1 MIICEACGCPVDPD
15 FLQVH
20 SDWHDD
26 LLTRSE
32 LHRNQLANP
41 NRTRNLPE
49 TTVQDC

>member
-26 LLTRSE
+26 LLKTSDLRRE
-32 LHRNQLANP
+32 LANP
-41 NRTRNLPE
+41 KRTQVDESPNI
-49 TTVQDC
+49 QNC